1 MKKLYNRPHVLCV
14 LFIFSDGTLEVY
26 SSSESDGDD
35 DEKSQHQSGKT
46 NSQSATS
53 PKEIQAAINP
63 KSLR

>member
-1 MKKLYNRPHVLCV
+1 MYNTLHVLCV

-35 DEKSQHQSGKT
+35 DEKSQHQSGTT
-46 NSQSATS
+46 NNQSSTS

-63 KSLR
+63 NNLR